1 MPLYEM
7 TPTTFR
13 PISEASFAVM
23 GIGERADIQR
33 LLRTQIDVLDDDL
46 YVLAEEFGE
55 WEDSKRRID
64 LLAIDSDAN
73 LVVIEL
79 KRTQDGGH
87 MELQAIR
94 YASMVSAMTFER
106 AVQIH
111 GAFLGRLGQ
120 PREEAESRILQFL
133 DWSEPDEE
141 NFAGD
146 VKIVLVSEGF
156 SKEITT
162 AVLWLR
168 DRDIDIRCI
177 RLRPYTVDDK
187 TLVDVDQ
194 VIPLPEAEDYIVR
207 LREKEQK
214 ERKSKAERWS
224 PTAQQFCV
232 DYWQGVLG
240 ALQVTGI
247 GDVQQSPPRRENI
260 RFKIGWPSF
269 PLNAW
274 FSRREPRLSV
284 WMGCKGENGLSN
296 FLSLREHRKEVEDAF
311 GEPLD
316 WTADEDLNRGS
327 VSWRA
332 SACDVNDRTDWPG
345 QHQMVADHVARLY
358 RAVEPFVEQLNQRDG
373 SE

>member
-1 MPLYEM
+1 MPLYEL

-13 PISEASFAVM
+13 PVPEASFAAM
-23 GIGERADIQR
+23 GIGERSDIQR

-46 YVLAEEFGE
+46 YVLTEEFGE

-64 LLAIDSDAN
+64 LLAIDSEAN

-79 KRTQDGGH
+79 KRTHDGGH

-111 GAFLGRLGQ
+111 ADFLRRLGLSGD
-120 PREEAESRILQFL
+120 EAESRILGFL

-141 NFAGD
+141 RFASD
-146 VKIVLVSEGF
+146 VRIVLVSEGF
-156 SKEITT
+156 SKEVTT

-168 DRDIDIRCI
+168 DREIDIRCI
-177 RLRPYTVDDK
+177 RLRPYTAGGK
-187 TLVDVDQ
+187 TLVDVEQ
-194 VIPLPEAEDYIVR
+194 LIPLPEAEAYIVR
-207 LREKEQK
+207 IREKEQK
-214 ERKSKAERWS
+214 ERRSKAERWS
-224 PTAQQFCV
+224 ADAQQFCF
-232 DYWQGVLG
+232 DYWEGVLRTLLAMG
-240 ALQVTGI
+240 L
-247 GDVQQSPPRRENI
+247 GDTQQSPPRRENI
-260 RFKIGWPSF
+260 RFKIGWPAC

-284 WMGCKGENGLSN
+284 WLDCKGENGLSN
-296 FLSLREHRKEVEDAF
+296 FLVLREHRRDIEGAF

-316 WTADEDLNRGS
+316 WTAHEDLNQGA
-327 VSWRA
+327 VSWRS
-332 SACDVNDRTDWPG
+332 SACDVNDRDHWPE

-358 RAVEPFVEQLNQRDG
+358 RAVEPFVEKLNQRDG
-373 SE
+373 SG